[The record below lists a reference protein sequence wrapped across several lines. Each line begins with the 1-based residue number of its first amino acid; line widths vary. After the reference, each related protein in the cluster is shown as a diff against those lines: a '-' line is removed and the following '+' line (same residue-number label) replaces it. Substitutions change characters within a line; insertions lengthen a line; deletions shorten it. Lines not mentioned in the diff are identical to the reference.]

1 MDWELREGRW
11 LGGQMK
17 GGGRWREGRGEG
29 RREGGDV
36 QAKGGD
42 IVEVLYR
49 DPDCGFGHLS

>member
-1 MDWELREGRW
+1 
-11 LGGQMK
+11 MK

-42 IVEVLYR
+42 IVEVQYR
-49 DPDCGFGHLS
+49 DPDCGFGYLS